1 MQLSIQQTKT
11 NFNMAWEV
19 LDKDN
24 QRYAFIDAPLAMG
37 YFEAT
42 AVFRNHT
49 PKRLYHNTHDKTWGS
64 SVADRLNLK
73 IFENQN
79 DYVGTMEGVTE
90 KIGFLKSY
98 IYHKIEYK
106 GTVYSAY
113 EVGFGNKGLYLCIYK
128 GDKIIAIVNKKLRVI
143 NYKDSYV
150 CYLENEED
158 ADMVISYVV
167 YYDMVSYGDWLD
179 ISLYSGEEKLVVT
192 LQKELKAKF
201 VADFI
206 PKIIAQDGYVL

>member
-1 MQLSIQQTKT
+1 MQLSVQQTKT
-11 NFNMAWEV
+11 NFNLVWEV

-24 QRYAFIDAPLAMG
+24 QRYAYIDAPLAMG

-42 AVFRNHT
+42 AIFRNHT
-49 PKRLYHNTHDKTWGS
+49 PKRLYHNPNDKTLGNS
-64 SVADRLNLK
+64 MADRLNLK

-79 DYVGTMEGVTE
+79 DYVGTIESAVE

-106 GTVYSAY
+106 GTEYSAY
-113 EVGFGNKGLYLCIYK
+113 EVGFGKKGLYLCIYK
-128 GDKIIAIVNKKLRVI
+128 GDKIIAIVNKKCRVI

-150 CYLENEED
+150 CYLENEEY
-158 ADMVISYVV
+158 ADIVLAYVV
-167 YYDMVSYGDWLD
+167 YYDMVSYGDLLE
-179 ISLYSGEEKLVVT
+179 IALYSGEEKLVVT

-206 PKIIAQDGYVL
+206 PKIIAQDGYAL

>member
-11 NFNMAWEV
+11 NFNIAWEV

-24 QRYAFIDAPLAMG
+24 QRYAYVDAPLTMG
-37 YFEAT
+37 YFEAN
-42 AVFRNHT
+42 AIFRNHL
-49 PKRLYHNTHDKTWGS
+49 PKRLYHNPHDKTWGNG
-64 SVADRLNLK
+64 VADRLNLK
-73 IFENQN
+73 IFENQ
-79 DYVGTMEGVTE
+79 DEYVGTMEGATE

-106 GTVYSAY
+106 GTEFSAY
-113 EVGFGNKGLYLCIYK
+113 EVGFGNKGLYLCVYK
-128 GDKIIAIVNKKLRVI
+128 GDRIIAIVNKKLRVT

-150 CYLENEED
+150 CYLESEEY
-158 ADMVISYVV
+158 ADIVISYVI
-167 YYDMVSYGDWLD
+167 YYDMVSYGDL
-179 ISLYSGEEKLVVT
+179 LEVALHSGEEKLVVT

-206 PKIIAQDGYVL
+206 PNIIAQDGYVL